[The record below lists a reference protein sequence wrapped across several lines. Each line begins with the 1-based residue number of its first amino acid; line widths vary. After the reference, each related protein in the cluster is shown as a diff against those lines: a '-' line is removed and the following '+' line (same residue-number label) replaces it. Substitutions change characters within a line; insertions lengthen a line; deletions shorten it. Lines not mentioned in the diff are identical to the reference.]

1 MEEAHVLAAADSY
14 NFGFDSESDS
24 RIKLITSGWRVEQE
38 FIDRTLLV
46 MKDAALLWVRN
57 DECILAFKGSDDLN
71 DLVHDMDDIMVN
83 YHGFSDVAHGVKV
96 ELDALLSKILSQNG
110 REVIAKR
117 CSKYFGLAGHGLGGA
132 SAQLL
137 AAVINKKNNPLEFPR
152 GVDAVY
158 VIGSMSASRSP
169 LTNDQE
175 MNGCFK
181 GRNLFNAEFRGNS
194 VPFRVDTAFHYPN
207 SDFKHS
213 YLARAYMQ
221 DDKLYE
227 TSCDSKDDYA
237 LFASGT
243 FDIPDTL
250 YGLHAPD
257 LYIKNVEKNSCKTTG
272 D

>member
-1 MEEAHVLAAADSY
+1 MGY
-14 NFGFDSESDS
+14 NFGYDSESDS

-38 FIDRTLLV
+38 FVYRTLLV
-46 MKDAALLWVRN
+46 MKDAALLWVRD
-57 DECILAFKGSDDLN
+57 DECILAFKGSDDLSDYLN
-71 DLVHDMDDIMVN
+71 DINDFMAN
-83 YHGFSDVAHGVKV
+83 YHGIPDVARGVKV
-96 ELDALLSKILSQNG
+96 ELDVILIKILSQNG

-117 CSKYFGLAGHGLGGA
+117 CSKYFGVAGHGLGGA
-132 SAQLL
+132 TAQLL

-158 VIGSMSASRSP
+158 VIGSMSASRTP

-175 MNGCFK
+175 LNGCFR
-181 GRNLFNAEFRGNS
+181 GRNIFNAEFRGNL
-194 VPFRVDTAFHYPN
+194 PFRVDTAFHYPN

-237 LFASGT
+237 LFSSGI
-243 FDIPDTL
+243 FDVPDRW

-257 LYIKNVEKNSCKTTG
+257 LYIKNAEKNSCKTTG